1 MKNEQQ
7 MHSKTGYR
15 DMEIKEMIY
24 LQEDFLEDFGF
35 ELDPSLLHYT
45 KSFSE
50 GKQILFFHH
59 IQNPDANYLEIQL
72 GIRFDRVEEIINQF
86 LPSLG
91 NFRDKSVTHVIPIN
105 QIDRNMPKRFYLQND
120 FEVNDILKRIE
131 AFLVKDGFHWLDKY
145 TVPENMEFLFNKN
158 PDQELTTQNFTYR
171 SARAIT
177 LCKLYNEAEY
187 EVTKRA
193 YLDKLKEMMV
203 TPFTLASFLNLLNH
217 LENLD

>member
-1 MKNEQQ
+1 MV
-7 MHSKTGYR
+7 
-15 DMEIKEMIY
+15 IKELIS
-24 LQEDFLEDFGF
+24 LHEDFLLDFGF
-35 ELDPSLLHYT
+35 ELDSSLLHYS
-45 KSFSE
+45 KSFPE

-72 GIRFDRVEEIINQF
+72 GIRFDQVENIINQF

-91 NFRDKSVTHVIPIN
+91 DFKDRSVTHVIPVN
-105 QIDRNMPKRFYLQND
+105 QIDNQLPRRFFLQDD
-120 FEVNDILKRIE
+120 FEVNDILKKIE
-131 AFLVKDGFHWLDKY
+131 EFLVKDGFHWLDKY
-145 TVPENMEFLFNKN
+145 SVPENMEFLFNKN

-177 LCKLYNEAEY
+177 LSKLYNKAEY
-187 EVTKRA
+187 EPTKKA
-193 YLDKLKEMMV
+193 YLDKLEEMMV